1 MEIRGVLA
9 EAASGIRRARS
20 IEPRSWLELSALRWE
35 LYAVLQN
42 VLDAMAMMV
51 ADLSLRKPST
61 YAGLGAALR
70 EAGLLSEE
78 HYELVR
84 GVAAARNV
92 LAHAY
97 RRMDR
102 GDLRR
107 LAEGLLPRVA
117 DPIDALARIAEERGL
132 DPPNPSGQLFRVF
145 ERHGVVL
152 AYLFGS
158 RARGTARR
166 GSDYDFAVLFARDD
180 VSVEEEIA
188 LALGL
193 AEALGVPSDKVDVVA
208 LNRADPELIARVLK
222 EGKLLYARS
231 EDERRRWER
240 GTLLELLRLS
250 DLTAVYAARALK
262 HVKRVGS
269 RAEGQAPHS

>member
-1 MEIRGVLA
+1 
-9 EAASGIRRARS
+9 
-20 IEPRSWLELSALRWE
+20 
-35 LYAVLQN
+35 
-42 VLDAMAMMV
+42 
-51 ADLSLRKPST
+51 
-61 YAGLGAALR
+61 
-70 EAGLLSEE
+70 
-78 HYELVR
+78 
-84 GVAAARNV
+84 
-92 LAHAY
+92 
-97 RRMDR
+97 MDR

-240 GTLLELLRLS
+240 RTLLELLRLS